1 MATIL
6 EAKDDYN
13 KYVFTDY
20 ERELVHKLRT
30 LLRDLPEDI
39 FRSLNTL
46 VEKNHGEHFTDQNL
60 LVYLNWSLGMMN
72 AEPLATNYSLDNFPT
87 SWESTLLLGAEVIA
101 LFGESVLQSWHS
113 FSYADGGLSVQINS
127 ASSLSGLAGTLQNM
141 FATST
146 KALKAY
152 LRPSVAAVYSGGQGQ
167 VRLRSYSTKMWS
179 YR

>member
-13 KYVFTDY
+13 KYIMTDY

-46 VEKNHGEHFTDQNL
+46 VERSYGEHFTDQTL

-72 AEPLATNYSLDNFPT
+72 AEPLATAYTLDSFPT
-87 SWESTLLLGAEVIA
+87 SWESVLLLGAEIIA
-101 LFGESVLQSWHS
+101 LFGESILQNWHA
-113 FSYADGGLSVQINS
+113 FSYSDNGLSISINS
-127 ASSLSGLAGTLQNM
+127 AGQFSGLAGQLQSI
-141 FATST
+141 FSSSVTG
-146 KALKAY
+146 LKRY
-152 LRPSVAAVYSGGQGQ
+152 IRPNVAAVYGGAQTQ
-167 VRLRSYSTKMWS
+167 TRLRSYSPKMWA